1 VEIVADIRK
10 WESKKLG
17 IVIEVDYDKCT
28 GVGECVTVCP
38 SNVYE
43 LVKGKTT
50 APNIDECIQ
59 CCACQESC
67 PKLAIKHSS
76 CQ

>member
-1 VEIVADIRK
+1 VADIRK

-17 IVIEVDYDKCT
+17 VVIEVDYDKCQ
-28 GVGECVTVCP
+28 GIGQCVTVCP

-43 LVKGKTT
+43 IVKGKTT

-59 CCACQESC
+59 CCACEESC
-67 PKLAIKHSS
+67 PVVAIKHSA
-76 CQ
+76 CQR